1 MGTPVIAIDFGAN
14 SIRTCRVEL
23 GDASPRLDVV
33 HRYEHRPV
41 RGSDGHLRWDWQR
54 LVAEMRRGLE
64 IAKSLGPVASIGID
78 AWGVDYGLLDA
89 AGDLVEAPFSY
100 RDDRTRGYRR
110 IAERLGDRRLYEI
123 TGLPLLGFNTIFQL
137 AAHDRDALD
146 RAQHVVMLPEL
157 LVYHLTGEIATE
169 RTSAGT
175 TGLLDLRAGTW
186 CAELCDAIG
195 LKVGLLPEIRPVCT
209 QAGRWRGIPVHLVG
223 GHDTASAVVAG
234 AVEGEAFVSSGT
246 WLIVGREQVDVDTT
260 EEAQRAGFSN
270 EQGALGGILFLRN
283 GVGWWLLEECRRSW
297 GAVDVAMLVREASAV
312 TSDAPDIDVNNERFF
327 APSDM
332 EAEVRAA
339 AGLGPDADRPMI
351 TRTIID
357 SMAATTATIVSAL
370 GNVRGIRLFGGGSRS
385 DLYVEALRARTE
397 LAVSVGPVEA
407 TALGNALIQG
417 FALGKYDSLTSL
429 RSAVAGFV

>member
-54 LVAEMRRGLE
+54 LVAEMGRGLE
-64 IAKSLGPVASIGID
+64 VAKSLGPVASIGID
-78 AWGVDYGLLDA
+78 AWGIDYGLLDA

-157 LVYHLTGEIATE
+157 LVYHLTGEIAAE

-175 TGLLDLRAGTW
+175 SGLLDLRAGTW

-270 EQGALGGILFLRN
+270 ELGALGGILFLRN

-297 GAVDVAMLVREASAV
+297 GAVDFAMMVREASAV
-312 TSDAPDIDVNNERFF
+312 TSDAPDIDVTNERFF

-357 SMAATTATIVSAL
+357 SMAATTARIVSAL